1 MFPSPLHVG
10 LNTSAETREK
20 LVSGKSLV
28 FCLHLFLFVFLRQR
42 KQGKNVIPE
51 RNLVFRERLG
61 LITSTEI

>member
-20 LVSGKSLV
+20 LVSGKCLV
-28 FCLHLFLFVFLRQR
+28 FCLHLLFFLRQR

-51 RNLVFRERLG
+51 RNLVFP
-61 LITSTEI
+61 

>member
-20 LVSGKSLV
+20 LVSGKCLV
-28 FCLHLFLFVFLRQR
+28 FCLHLFCFFLRQR